1 MIREEED
8 VQFQIS
14 TLIIFLTT
22 SRLSLL
28 LVNFYVALKFYSLNL
43 LSMLLAQLAS
53 AYAHG
58 LQLCPIFDVS

>member
-1 MIREEED
+1 MIREEEN
-8 VQFQIS
+8 VHFQIS
-14 TLIIFLTT
+14 TFIIFLTT

-53 AYAHG
+53 AYVHG

>member
-1 MIREEED
+1 MIREQEN
-8 VQFQIS
+8 VRFQIY

-28 LVNFYVALKFYSLNL
+28 LNFYVALKFYSLNL
-43 LSMLLAQLAS
+43 LSMMLAQLAS
-53 AYAHG
+53 AYVHG